1 MALRLDQHLA
11 GAAKRFQKNGTRVP
25 IRRNG
30 KIVAAVVSAE
40 DYRDLEAMDRLDA
53 KLARRALARSRA
65 KGEKPIP
72 WSGARTRRD
81 LDERSP
87 YTSCL

>member
-1 MALRLDQHLA
+1 MAVKLEEHLA
-11 GAAKRFQKNGTRVP
+11 GAAKRFQKNGSRVP

-40 DYRDLEAMDRLDA
+40 DFKTLEAMDRLDA
-53 KLARRALARSRA
+53 KIARQALANARA

-72 WSGARTRRD
+72 WSEARKLLN
-81 LDERSP
+81 LD
-87 YTSCL
+87 